1 VREVQDRP
9 GKDAAS
15 LAADLARGLEAC
27 RAAAGEDAFANPYL
41 LFALRLG
48 RRIDD
53 GDLDLDQIETV
64 TQALTAEAFEARSR
78 RFGHYLGETDPGAN
92 HRAMAELFERIA
104 AAGDFDAFRTA
115 VGRAG
120 FGVVFTAHPT
130 FSLREDLAEALVEL
144 ATGHD
149 VQGRPLDDAGRRAR
163 MHLARETPHLPPAE
177 LTLDVEHAWSVR
189 ALSNALDALNLAY
202 RLALQTA
209 RRHWPERWSELEPRL
224 ATLSSWVGYDQDG
237 RTDIT
242 WMQTLDK
249 RLEVK
254 RLAIERHRSA
264 IGALGAEGGE
274 WGPAVAR
281 ILAALDGADRTVEQ
295 QAALLREAMADPA
308 GVPAFARAM
317 TSGCEKALCDINP
330 LLALIDAAVR
340 AAPDDEAREALLA
353 RRAVIAYH
361 GLSLCHVQVR
371 LNSVQLHNAIR
382 REVGLSTA
390 PNDPANRRS
399 YFAAINER
407 IEAARPAEINFGSL
421 MREGASAK
429 RLMMTIAQMV
439 KLVDRQATVRFLIA
453 ETESGFTLL
462 TALYY
467 ARLFGVEELIDIS
480 PLFETEEALD
490 RGEAVIEEA
499 LRSPAFV
506 AYLKKRGR
514 LAVQLGYSDSG
525 RFIGQMAATFRI
537 ERFKLRLAELMARNG
552 LSDLELVLFDTH
564 GESVGRGGHPDSLA
578 DRLRYVAPPASLSEF
593 ARRGIRV
600 KQEDSFQGGDGYL
613 PFFTGPAAT
622 ASLARILEFSLQAD
636 PEAEGDPIYEAQDF
650 ASEFFATVQ
659 QAFSSLVDDP
669 DYAALVG
676 LYGAHILPRTG
687 SRPNL
692 RQDEAGSAPPVM
704 AHVSELRAIP
714 NNAILQAMAYLANVV
729 FGVGRAA
736 AKDAETFAGMLAAS
750 PRFRRAMR
758 LVQAALQASDLHAL
772 QAYAASVDPD
782 MWLARAGAARRE
794 ARGRSMEELSQLGE
808 VIGLA
813 DRLARV
819 IRRLGRDRIAL
830 HRSLDVEEDARR
842 RRLLLVHGLRVALI
856 QRICL
861 LAVEVP
867 EFSPDHGVTRQ
878 AIQQRLVR
886 LDEAGAVEQLSVIF
900 PKENADAGEGADFG
914 EPATYRPDPAL
925 SYAMEDRDLFRPLL
939 RLHGL
944 ILRLGGTLIH
954 DVGALG

>member
-1 VREVQDRP
+1 MDGQAP
-9 GKDAAS
+9 PLKDAAGF
-15 LAADLARGLEAC
+15 AADLSRTLEAC
-27 RAAAGEDAFANPYL
+27 RTAAAEDPFANPFL
-41 LFALRLG
+41 LFAVRLG
-48 RRIDD
+48 RQLDD
-53 GDLDLDQIETV
+53 GGLDLDQVEAV
-64 TQALTAEAFEARSR
+64 AQALTAEAFAARAD
-78 RFGHYLGETDPGAN
+78 RFGRYLGQTDPDAN
-92 HRAMAELFERIA
+92 RAAVTALFERA
-104 AAGDFDAFRTA
+104 AQAGDFEAFQA
-115 VGRAG
+115 FVGRAS
-120 FGVVFTAHPT
+120 FGVVFTGHPT
-130 FSLREDLAEALVEL
+130 FSLREDLAQALVEL
-144 ATGHD
+144 ATGRD
-149 VQGRPLDDAGRRAR
+149 AGGLPLDNAGRETRRA
-163 MHLARETPHLPPAE
+163 LARTTLHDPPAD

-189 ALSNALDALNLAY
+189 ALSNAHDALQLTY
-202 RLALQTA
+202 RLALDVA
-209 RRHWPERWSELEPRL
+209 RRHWPERWQELGPRL
-224 ATLSSWVGYDQDG
+224 VTLSSWVGYDQDG

-254 RLAIERHRSA
+254 RLAIERHRCTSR
-264 IGALGAEGGE
+264 ALDAQGGE
-274 WGPAVAR
+274 WGAAVGR
-281 ILAALDGADRTVEQ
+281 ILDALDAADRTVEQ
-295 QAALLREAMADPA
+295 QAQLLKAAIAEPSA
-308 GVPAFARAM
+308 VPAFARAM
-317 TSGCEKALCDINP
+317 TSGCATALCDTSP
-330 LLALIDAAVR
+330 LLSLIDAAVG
-340 AAPDDEAREALLA
+340 AAPDDEARATLLA
-353 RRAVIAYH
+353 VKAVVAYH

-382 REVGLSTA
+382 REVGLATA

-407 IEAARPAEINFGSL
+407 IEQAAPVEINFGSL
-421 MREGASAK
+421 MRESTSAK

-467 ARLFGVEELIDIS
+467 ARLFGVDDVIDIS

-506 AYLKKRGR
+506 AYLKRRGR

-537 ERFKLRLAELMARNG
+537 ERFKLRLAELMERNG
-552 LSDLELVLFDTH
+552 LADLEVVLFDTH

-578 DRLRYVAPPASLSEF
+578 DRLRYVAPPMSRQEF

-613 PFFTGPAAT
+613 PFFTPAAAI
-622 ASLARILEFSLQAD
+622 ASFTRILEFALEPD
-636 PEAEGDPIYEAQDF
+636 PDGEGDPIYQAQDF

-659 QAFSSLVDDP
+659 QGFASLVDDP

-692 RQDEAGSAPPVM
+692 RQDESGGPPVM

-714 NNAILQAMAYLANVV
+714 NNAILQGMGYLANVL

-736 AKDAETFAGMLAAS
+736 AKDAETIAEMQASS
-750 PRFRRAMR
+750 PRNRRAMR
-758 LVQAALQASDLHAL
+758 LVQAALQASDLHAMA
-772 QAYAASVDPD
+772 AYASAVDPD

-794 ARGRSMEELSQLGE
+794 ARARSMGELSRLAE
-808 VIGLA
+808 TVGLA
-813 DRLARV
+813 DRLHRV
-819 IRRLGRDRIAL
+819 IRRLGRDRQAL
-830 HRSLDVEEDARR
+830 ARALDVEDDARR

-861 LAVEVP
+861 LAAAVP
-867 EFSPDHGVTRQ
+867 EFSPDHGVTRSQ
-878 AIQQRLVR
+878 IQQRLVR
-886 LDEAGAVEQLSVIF
+886 LDEAGAVEQLASIF
-900 PKENADAGEGADFG
+900 PKERDCGGQGADFG

-925 SYAMEDRDLFRPLL
+925 SYAMEDRDLFSPLL
-939 RLHGL
+939 RLHAAVV
-944 ILRLGGTLIH
+944 RLGACLTH
-954 DVGALG
+954 DIGAMG

>member
-1 VREVQDRP
+1 MD
-9 GKDAAS
+9 DAGPS
-15 LAADLARGLEAC
+15 RADLTVDLERTLEAC
-27 RAAAGEDAFANPYL
+27 RTAAGEDPFANPFL
-41 LFALRLG
+41 LFAVRLG
-48 RRIDD
+48 RRLDD
-53 GDLDLDQIETV
+53 GDLDLDQVEAV
-64 TQALTAEAFEARSR
+64 TQALTADAFEARAK
-78 RFGHYLGETDPGAN
+78 RFGRYLGETDPAAN
-92 HRAMAELFERIA
+92 RQAVAALFEQA
-104 AAGDFDAFRTA
+104 AAGGDFEAFKA
-115 VGRAG
+115 FVGRAS

-144 ATGHD
+144 ATGRD
-149 VQGRPLDDAGRRAR
+149 LEGRPLDEAGRAR
-163 MHLARETPHLPPAE
+163 RMELARGTPHDPPAD

-189 ALSNALDALNLAY
+189 ALSNAHDALHLTY
-202 RLALQTA
+202 RLALATA

-224 ATLSSWVGYDQDG
+224 VTLSSWVGYDQDG

-254 RLAIERHRSA
+254 RLAIERHRAA
-264 IGALGAEGGE
+264 IRSLETGGGE

-281 ILAALDGADRTVEQ
+281 ILAALDAADSTVEQ
-295 QAALLREAMADPA
+295 QAALLRKAMADPA
-308 GVPAFARAM
+308 CTPAFARAM
-317 TSGCEKALCDINP
+317 TAGCSTALCDAAP

-353 RRAVIAYH
+353 TRAVIAYH

-371 LNSVQLHNAIR
+371 LNSVQLHNAVR
-382 REVGLSTA
+382 REVGLATA

-407 IEAARPAEINFGSL
+407 IEAARKVEINFGSL
-421 MREGASAK
+421 MRESASAK

-439 KLVDRQATVRFLIA
+439 KLVDSQATVRFLIA

-467 ARLFGVEELIDIS
+467 ARLFGVDEVIDIS

-499 LRSPAFV
+499 LRSQ
-506 AYLKKRGR
+506 AYVDHLKRRGR

-537 ERFKLRLAELMARNG
+537 ERFKLRLAELMARND
-552 LSDLELVLFDTH
+552 LADLEVVLFDTH

-578 DRLRYVAPPASLSEF
+578 DRLRYVAPPMSRREF
-593 ARRGIRV
+593 ADRNIRV

-613 PFFTGPAAT
+613 PFFTGTAAW
-622 ASLARILEFSLQAD
+622 ASFARILEFMAEPD
-636 PEAEGDPIYEAQDF
+636 PQGEDPIYQAQDF

-659 QAFSSLVDDP
+659 QNFSSLVDDK

-704 AHVSELRAIP
+704 EHVSELRAIP
-714 NNAILQAMAYLANVV
+714 NNAILQGMAYLANVV

-736 AKDAETFAGMLAAS
+736 AKDEEAFGEMLASS

-772 QAYAASVDPD
+772 EAYASSVDPD

-794 ARGRSMEELSQLGE
+794 ARARGMGELSQLGE

-813 DRLARV
+813 DRLHRV
-819 IRRLGRDRIAL
+819 IRRLGRDRLAL
-830 HRSLDVEEDARR
+830 GRSLAVEEDRRR
-842 RRLLLVHGLRVALI
+842 RRLLLVHGLRIAII

-867 EFSPDHGVTRQ
+867 EFSPDHGVTRA
-878 AIQQRLVR
+878 AIQQRLIR
-886 LDEAGAVEQLSVIF
+886 LDEAGAVEQLSDIF
-900 PKENADAGEGADFG
+900 PKERPEAGEGADFG
-914 EPATYRPDPAL
+914 ESATYRPDPAL

-939 RLHGL
+939 RLHNL
-944 ILRLGGTLIH
+944 VLRLGGALTH
-954 DVGALG
+954 DIGALG

>member
-1 VREVQDRP
+1 MDGE
-9 GKDAAS
+9 AADLS
-15 LAADLARGLEAC
+15 ADLARTLEAC
-27 RAAAGEDAFANPYL
+27 RTAAGEDPFANPFL
-41 LFALRLG
+41 LFAVRLG
-48 RRIDD
+48 RQLDD
-53 GDLDLDQIETV
+53 GGLDLEQIEAV
-64 TQALTAEAFEARSR
+64 AQALTAEAFEARAK
-78 RFGHYLGETDPGAN
+78 RFGRYLGETDPEAN
-92 HRAMAELFERIA
+92 RAAILGLFERTA
-104 AAGDFDAFRTA
+104 QDADFDAYQAF
-115 VGRAG
+115 VNRAS

-144 ATGHD
+144 AVGRD
-149 VQGRPLDDAGRRAR
+149 AEGRPLDAGACEARRR
-163 MHLARETPHLPPAE
+163 LARTTPHEPPRE

-189 ALSNALDALNLAY
+189 ALSNAHHALMLTY
-202 RLALQTA
+202 RAALEVA
-209 RRHWPERWSELEPRL
+209 RRRWPDRWTELEPRL
-224 ATLSSWVGYDQDG
+224 ITLSSWVGYDQDG

-254 RLAIERHRSA
+254 RLAIERHRCVVR
-264 IGALGAEGGE
+264 ALEGGDGE
-274 WGPAVAR
+274 WGSAIDR
-281 ILAALDGADRTVEQ
+281 ILQALDAADRTVEQ
-295 QAALLREAMADPA
+295 QAVLLKQAIADPA
-308 GVPAFARAM
+308 AVPAFARAM
-317 TSGCEKALCDINP
+317 TSGCGTALCDTSP

-340 AAPDDEAREALLA
+340 SAPDDEARAQLLA
-353 RRAVIAYH
+353 TKAVIAYH

-371 LNSVQLHNAIR
+371 LNSVQLHNAVR
-382 REVGLSTA
+382 REVELETA

-399 YFAAINER
+399 YFAAINQR
-407 IEAARPAEINFGSL
+407 IETVQPVEINFGSL
-421 MREGASAK
+421 MRESASAK

-467 ARLFGVEELIDIS
+467 ARMFGVDDVIDIS

-506 AYLKKRGR
+506 AYLRRRGR

-552 LSDLELVLFDTH
+552 LSDLEVVLFDTH

-578 DRLRYVAPPASLSEF
+578 DRLRYVAPPASRREF
-593 ARRGIRV
+593 AERGIRV

-613 PFFTGPAAT
+613 PFFTSTAAL
-622 ASLARILEFSLQAD
+622 ASFTRILQFALEPD
-636 PEAEGDPIYEAQDF
+636 PEGEGDPIYEAQDF

-659 QAFSSLVDDP
+659 QAFASLVDDP

-676 LYGAHILPRTG
+676 LYGAHLLPRTG

-692 RQDEAGSAPPVM
+692 RQDESGSAPPVM

-714 NNAILQAMAYLANVV
+714 NNAILQGMGYLANVL
-729 FGVGRAA
+729 FGVGRAT
-736 AKDAETFAGMLAAS
+736 AKEAELFAEMMATS

-758 LVQAALQASDLHAL
+758 LVQAALQASDI
-772 QAYAASVDPD
+772 QVTEAYVSSVDPD
-782 MWLARAGAARRE
+782 MWLSRAGAARRE
-794 ARGRSMEELSQLGE
+794 ARSRAMAELAQLGE
-808 VIGLA
+808 TIGLA
-813 DRLARV
+813 DRLHRV
-819 IRRLGRDRIAL
+819 VRRLKRDRQSLA
-830 HRSLDVEEDARR
+830 RALDVEENATR
-842 RRLLLVHGLRVALI
+842 RRLMLVHGIRVALI

-861 LAVEVP
+861 LAAVVP
-867 EFSPDHGVTRQ
+867 EFSPDHGVTRGQ
-878 AIQQRLVR
+878 IQQRLVR
-886 LDEAGAVEQLSVIF
+886 LDEAGAVEQLTSIF
-900 PKENADAGEGADFG
+900 PKEGAGMSEGADFG

-925 SYAMEDRDLFRPLL
+925 SYAMEEQELFGPLL
-939 RLHGL
+939 RLHEL
-944 ILRLGGTLIH
+944 VVRLGGALTH
-954 DVGALG
+954 DIGAMG

>member
-1 VREVQDRP
+1 MD
-9 GKDAAS
+9 
-15 LAADLARGLEAC
+15 LTADLARTLEAC
-27 RAAAGEDAFANPYL
+27 RAAAGEDPFANPFL
-41 LFALRLG
+41 LFAVRLG
-48 RRIDD
+48 RRLDD
-53 GDLDLDQIETV
+53 GDLDLDQVEAV
-64 TQALTAEAFEARSR
+64 TQALTADAFEARAK
-78 RFGHYLGETDPGAN
+78 RFGRYLGETDPDAN
-92 HRAMAELFERIA
+92 RKAVAALFERA
-104 AAGDFDAFRTA
+104 ASAGDFEAYKSF
-115 VGRAG
+115 VGRAS

-130 FSLREDLAEALVEL
+130 FSLREDLAQALVEL
-144 ATGHD
+144 ATGRD
-149 VQGRPLDDAGRRAR
+149 EAGRPLDEAGRAAR
-163 MHLARETPHLPPAE
+163 LTLARETPHDPPAE

-189 ALSNALDALNLAY
+189 ALSNAHDALWLTY
-202 RLALQTA
+202 RLALETA
-209 RRHWPERWSELEPRL
+209 RRHWPERWSELQPRL
-224 ATLSSWVGYDQDG
+224 MTLSSWVGYDQDG

-264 IGALGAEGGE
+264 IRSLGAEGGE
-274 WGPAVAR
+274 WGPAVER
-281 ILAALDGADRTVEQ
+281 ILAALDAADRTVEQ
-295 QAALLREAMADPA
+295 QAALLGKAMQDPA
-308 GVPAFARAM
+308 CVPAFARAM
-317 TSGCEKALCDINP
+317 TAGCATALCDVDP

-340 AAPDDEAREALLA
+340 AAPEDEAREALLA
-353 RRAVIAYH
+353 TRAVIAYH

-371 LNSVQLHNAIR
+371 LNSVQLHNAVR
-382 REVGLSTA
+382 REVGLATA
-390 PNDPANRRS
+390 PNDPANRRT

-407 IEAARPAEINFGSL
+407 IETAKPVEINFGSL
-421 MREGASAK
+421 MREAASAK

-467 ARLFGVEELIDIS
+467 ARLFGVDGDIDIS

-506 AYLKKRGR
+506 AYLKRRGR

-537 ERFKLRLAELMARNG
+537 ERFKLRLAELMTRNG
-552 LSDLELVLFDTH
+552 LAGLEVVLFDTH

-578 DRLRYVAPPASLSEF
+578 DRLRYVAPPASLAEF
-593 ARRGIRV
+593 AKRGIQV

-613 PFFTGPAAT
+613 PFFTGTAAW
-622 ASLARILEFSLQAD
+622 ASFARILEFMTE
-636 PEAEGDPIYEAQDF
+636 PEGQGEPDPIYQAQDF

-659 QAFSSLVDDP
+659 QGFSSLVDDP

-676 LYGAHILPRTG
+676 LYGAHLLPRSG

-704 AHVSELRAIP
+704 QHVSELRAIP
-714 NNAILQAMAYLANVV
+714 NNAILQGMAYLANVV
-729 FGVGRAA
+729 FGVGQAA
-736 AKDAETFAGMLAAS
+736 AKDEEAFGEMLASS

-772 QAYAASVDPD
+772 EAYASSVDPD

-794 ARGRSMEELSQLGE
+794 ARSRGMGELSQLGE
-808 VIGLA
+808 TIALA
-813 DRLARV
+813 DRLHRV
-819 IRRLGRDRIAL
+819 IRRLGRDRLAL
-830 HRSLDVEEDARR
+830 GRSLAVEEDARR
-842 RRLLLVHGLRVALI
+842 RRLLLVHGLRVAVI

-867 EFSPDHGVTRQ
+867 EFSPDHGVTRA
-878 AIQQRLVR
+878 AIQQRLIR
-886 LDEAGAVEQLSVIF
+886 LDETGAVEQLSDIF
-900 PKENADAGEGADFG
+900 PKERAEAGEGADFG

-939 RLHGL
+939 RLHNL
-944 ILRLGGTLIH
+944 VLRLGGALTH
-954 DVGALG
+954 DIGALG